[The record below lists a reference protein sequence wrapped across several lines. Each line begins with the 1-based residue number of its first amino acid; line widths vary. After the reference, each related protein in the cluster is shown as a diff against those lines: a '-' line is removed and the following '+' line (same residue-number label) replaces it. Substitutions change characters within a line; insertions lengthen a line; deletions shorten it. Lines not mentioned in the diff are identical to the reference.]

1 MSGATES
8 SEMIEIKALLKMLV
22 ESQTKQAESQARLA
36 ETQAD
41 TQQHI
46 IEILESTI
54 TAGHKQQGVVA
65 NYVPGKHDILYEAI
79 SENDWGK
86 ATEYLKH
93 NPEAINEGITYDS
106 STALQMAIDLGIGT
120 PIIEEIVKLM
130 KPKMLECKSTED
142 GNTALHLAAWRG
154 NTKVAVMLVNTNSKL
169 PQIRSY
175 SGKTPLESALGRF
188 TVGQKEIV
196 EYLYSVTR
204 DEEPSPFVGNEGATL
219 LCRAIVANFYDL
231 ALCLVN
237 RFPEL
242 VMVKSSAYG
251 MCGLELLVRRPFA
264 FRSGAKVTWWQD
276 RIYSVIQVDINSTY
290 GQPITCQSSL
300 ESKRDEDNRLKV
312 KDTEIDEENP
322 LELAG
327 RDKENRPK
335 ITKAEES
342 LQVSSNS
349 DKGILLPCL
358 TRVPF
363 IKKLYKKK
371 LMHVQATALLK
382 QMLLEIDIANDSL
395 EIRSF
400 FNNNSNII
408 KVAIKHGLVEFVV
421 GLLWH
426 FSYLSFN
433 RLPHQRM
440 IEMAIEERNEM
451 ILNLTCDS
459 AESRGN
465 KNNLVSRTDSNNNTI
480 LHYAAKQA
488 PPAKLNMISG
498 VALQMQREL
507 QWFQGVERMMS
518 ECDRL
523 QRNKNGDTAQFIFQV
538 EHKDL
543 LKKGEDWMKDTSG
556 SCMIVAALIA
566 TVAFAA
572 AFTVPGG
579 NISDTN
585 STKNGTP
592 VFLQENS
599 FTAFVVADALALF
612 ASITSALM
620 FLAIYTSRYAE
631 IDFLRSLPQKLI
643 IGLSALFISMAA
655 ILVAFGASL
664 YIVVGDRFAQAT
676 IPIALFSC
684 CPMVL
689 FAWLQLPLFYEMVR
703 STYWVSVLRKHKYI
717 ST

>member
-1 MSGATES
+1 MSAATES

-54 TAGHKQQGVVA
+54 SAGHKQQGVVA

-106 STALQMAIDLGIGT
+106 STALQLAIDLGRGT

-130 KPKMLECKSTED
+130 KPKMLECKNTEN

-154 NTKVAVMLVNTNSKL
+154 NTKVAVMLVNANSKL

-175 SGKTPLESALGRF
+175 YGKALRRF

-219 LCRAIVANFYDL
+219 LCRAIFANFYDL

-242 VMVKSSAYG
+242 VMEKSSAYG
-251 MCGLELLVRRPFA
+251 MCGLEMLVRRPFA
-264 FRSGAKVTWWQD
+264 FRSGAKMTWWQD

-290 GQPITCQSSL
+290 GQPISCQPSL
-300 ESKRDEDNRLKV
+300 ESKRDEDNRLEA
-312 KDTEIDEENP
+312 KDTEIDEEN
-322 LELAG
+322 L
-327 RDKENRPK
+327 
-335 ITKAEES
+335 
-342 LQVSSNS
+342 SNS
-349 DKGILLPCL
+349 PKEIKKTVLKSPKQRKAYKFPQIFGLIFVS
-358 TRVPF
+358 VPF

-382 QMLLEIDIANDSL
+382 QMLFEIDVANDSL

-426 FSYLSFN
+426 FSYLNS
-433 RLPHQRM
+433 
-440 IEMAIEERNEM
+440 
-451 ILNLTCDS
+451 D
-459 AESRGN
+459 
-465 KNNLVSRTDSNNNTI
+465 NNTI

-488 PPAKLNMISG
+488 PPAQLNMISG

-518 ECDRL
+518 ECDRW

-592 VFLQENS
+592 VFLGEPS

-684 CPMVL
+684 CPMIL

-703 STYWVSVLRKHKYI
+703 STYWVSILRKHTYI

>member
-1 MSGATES
+1 
-8 SEMIEIKALLKMLV
+8 
-22 ESQTKQAESQARLA
+22 
-36 ETQAD
+36 
-41 TQQHI
+41 
-46 IEILESTI
+46 
-54 TAGHKQQGVVA
+54 
-65 NYVPGKHDILYEAI
+65 
-79 SENDWGK
+79 
-86 ATEYLKH
+86 
-93 NPEAINEGITYDS
+93 
-106 STALQMAIDLGIGT
+106 
-120 PIIEEIVKLM
+120 
-130 KPKMLECKSTED
+130 
-142 GNTALHLAAWRG
+142 
-154 NTKVAVMLVNTNSKL
+154 MLVNTNSKL

-204 DEEPSPFVGNEGATL
+204 DEEPNPFVGNEGATL
-219 LCRAIVANFYDL
+219 LCRAIVANFYNL

-264 FRSGAKVTWWQD
+264 FRSGAKMTWWQD
-276 RIYSVIQVDINSTY
+276 RIYSVPS
-290 GQPITCQSSL
+290 
-300 ESKRDEDNRLKV
+300 
-312 KDTEIDEENP
+312 
-322 LELAG
+322 
-327 RDKENRPK
+327 
-335 ITKAEES
+335 
-342 LQVSSNS
+342 
-349 DKGILLPCL
+349 
-358 TRVPF
+358 

-371 LMHVQATALLK
+371 LMHVQATSLLE
-382 QMLLEIDIANDSL
+382 QMLLEIDIGNDSL

-440 IEMAIEERNEM
+440 IEMAIEERNET
-451 ILNLTCDS
+451 ILNLTCDC
-459 AESRGN
+459 AERRGN
-465 KNNLVSRTDSNNNTI
+465 KTNLVSRTDSDNNTI
-480 LHYAAKQA
+480 LHYASKQA
-488 PPAKLNMISG
+488 PPAQLNMISG

-518 ECDRL
+518 ECDRW

-566 TVAFAA
+566 AVAFAA

-592 VFLQENS
+592 VFLRENS

-689 FAWLQLPLFYEMVR
+689 FTWLQLPLFYEMVR
-703 STYWVSVLRKHKYI
+703 STYWVSVLRKHRYI

>member
-1 MSGATES
+1 
-8 SEMIEIKALLKMLV
+8 
-22 ESQTKQAESQARLA
+22 
-36 ETQAD
+36 
-41 TQQHI
+41 
-46 IEILESTI
+46 
-54 TAGHKQQGVVA
+54 
-65 NYVPGKHDILYEAI
+65 
-79 SENDWGK
+79 
-86 ATEYLKH
+86 
-93 NPEAINEGITYDS
+93 
-106 STALQMAIDLGIGT
+106 
-120 PIIEEIVKLM
+120 
-130 KPKMLECKSTED
+130 
-142 GNTALHLAAWRG
+142 
-154 NTKVAVMLVNTNSKL
+154 MLVNTNSKL

-204 DEEPSPFVGNEGATL
+204 DEEPNPFVGNEGATL
-219 LCRAIVANFYDL
+219 LCRAIVANFYNL

-264 FRSGAKVTWWQD
+264 FRSGAKMTWWQD
-276 RIYSVIQVDINSTY
+276 RIYSVIQVDTKSTY

-300 ESKRDEDNRLKV
+300 ESKRDEDNHLEV
-312 KDTEIDEENP
+312 NDTKIDEEKP
-322 LELAG
+322 LEFAE
-327 RDKENRPK
+327 RDTENRPK
-335 ITKAEES
+335 LNTSSSVLYRVLIIKY
-342 LQVSSNS
+342 QVPS
-349 DKGILLPCL
+349 
-358 TRVPF
+358 

-371 LMHVQATALLK
+371 LMHVQATSLLE
-382 QMLLEIDIANDSL
+382 QMLLEIDIGNDSL

-426 FSYLSFN
+426 FSYLNS
-433 RLPHQRM
+433 
-440 IEMAIEERNEM
+440 
-451 ILNLTCDS
+451 D
-459 AESRGN
+459 
-465 KNNLVSRTDSNNNTI
+465 NNTI
-480 LHYAAKQA
+480 LHYASKQA
-488 PPAKLNMISG
+488 PPAQLNMISG

-518 ECDRL
+518 ECDRW

-566 TVAFAA
+566 AVAFAA

-592 VFLQENS
+592 VFLRENS

-689 FAWLQLPLFYEMVR
+689 FTWLQLPLFYEM
-703 STYWVSVLRKHKYI
+703 
-717 ST
+717 

>member
-1 MSGATES
+1 MSAATES

-22 ESQTKQAESQARLA
+22 ESQAKQAESQARLA

-54 TAGHKQQGVVA
+54 SAGHKQQEGDTVNNETDKEEITQAHADADDKEEADDDDDDDDKEDDGGVVA

-106 STALQMAIDLGIGT
+106 STALQLAIDLGIGT

-130 KPKMLECKSTED
+130 KPKMLECKNTEN

-175 SGKTPLESALGRF
+175 SGKTPLESSLGRF

-219 LCRAIVANFYDL
+219 LCRAIFANFYNL

-242 VMVKSSAYG
+242 VMVESSAYG

-264 FRSGAKVTWWQD
+264 FRSGAKMTWWQD
-276 RIYSVIQVDINSTY
+276 RIYSVIQVDINTSY

-300 ESKRDEDNRLKV
+300 ESKRDEDNRLEV

-322 LELAG
+322 LEFVE

-358 TRVPF
+358 TRG
-363 IKKLYKKK
+363 
-371 LMHVQATALLK
+371 A
-382 QMLLEIDIANDSL
+382 
-395 EIRSF
+395 
-400 FNNNSNII
+400 
-408 KVAIKHGLVEFVV
+408 
-421 GLLWH
+421 
-426 FSYLSFN
+426 
-433 RLPHQRM
+433 
-440 IEMAIEERNEM
+440 
-451 ILNLTCDS
+451 
-459 AESRGN
+459 
-465 KNNLVSRTDSNNNTI
+465 
-480 LHYAAKQA
+480 
-488 PPAKLNMISG
+488 
-498 VALQMQREL
+498 
-507 QWFQGVERMMS
+507 
-518 ECDRL
+518 
-523 QRNKNGDTAQFIFQV
+523 
-538 EHKDL
+538 
-543 LKKGEDWMKDTSG
+543 
-556 SCMIVAALIA
+556 SC
-566 TVAFAA
+566 
-572 AFTVPGG
+572 
-579 NISDTN
+579 
-585 STKNGTP
+585 ST
-592 VFLQENS
+592 QY
-599 FTAFVVADALALF
+599 D
-612 ASITSALM
+612 
-620 FLAIYTSRYAE
+620 
-631 IDFLRSLPQKLI
+631 LRS
-643 IGLSALFISMAA
+643 SSSDATRTS
-655 ILVAFGASL
+655 
-664 YIVVGDRFAQAT
+664 VVSGGGRYDVG
-676 IPIALFSC
+676 
-684 CPMVL
+684 M
-689 FAWLQLPLFYEMVR
+689 
-703 STYWVSVLRKHKYI
+703 
-717 ST
+717 

>member
-1 MSGATES
+1 MSAATES

-22 ESQTKQAESQARLA
+22 ESQAKQAESQARLA

-54 TAGHKQQGVVA
+54 SAGHKQQGVVA

-106 STALQMAIDLGIGT
+106 STALQLAIDLGIGT

-130 KPKMLECKSTED
+130 KPKMLECKNTEN

-175 SGKTPLESALGRF
+175 SGKTPLESSLGRF

-219 LCRAIVANFYDL
+219 LCRAIFANFYNL

-242 VMVKSSAYG
+242 VMVESSAYG

-264 FRSGAKVTWWQD
+264 FRSGAKMTWWQD
-276 RIYSVIQVDINSTY
+276 RIYSVIQVDINTSY

-300 ESKRDEDNRLKV
+300 ESKRDEDNRLEV

-322 LELAG
+322 LEFVE

-342 LQVSSNS
+342 LQFGLIFIS
-349 DKGILLPCL
+349 L
-358 TRVPF
+358 PF

-382 QMLLEIDIANDSL
+382 QILLEIDIANDSL

-426 FSYLSFN
+426 FSYLNS
-433 RLPHQRM
+433 
-440 IEMAIEERNEM
+440 
-451 ILNLTCDS
+451 D
-459 AESRGN
+459 
-465 KNNLVSRTDSNNNTI
+465 NNTI

-488 PPAKLNMISG
+488 PPAQLNMISG

-507 QWFQGVERMMS
+507 QWFQGVEGMMS
-518 ECDRL
+518 ECDRW

-592 VFLQENS
+592 VFLGQPS
-599 FTAFVVADALALF
+599 FTVFVVADALALF

-631 IDFLRSLPQKLI
+631 IDFLSSLPQKLI

-703 STYWVSVLRKHKYI
+703 STYWVSVLRKHRYI

>member
-1 MSGATES
+1 MSAATES

-54 TAGHKQQGVVA
+54 SAGHKQQGVVA

-79 SENDWGK
+79 SRNDWGK
-86 ATEYLKH
+86 ATEYLKL
-93 NPEAINEGITYDS
+93 NPEAINEGITYGS
-106 STALQMAIDLGIGT
+106 STALQLAIDLGRGT

-130 KPKMLECKSTED
+130 KPKMLECKHTEN

-154 NTKVAVMLVNTNSKL
+154 NTKVAVMLVNANSKL

-175 SGKTPLESALGRF
+175 TGKTPLESALGRF

-219 LCRAIVANFYDL
+219 LCRAIFANFYDL

-242 VMVKSSAYG
+242 VMVESSAYG

-264 FRSGAKVTWWQD
+264 FRSGAKMTWWQD

-290 GQPITCQSSL
+290 GQPITGQS
-300 ESKRDEDNRLKV
+300 EPKRDEDNRLEV

-322 LELAG
+322 LESY
-327 RDKENRPK
+327 KFPKINRLK

-349 DKGILLPCL
+349 DKGILLPYL

-382 QMLLEIDIANDSL
+382 QMLLEIRIANDSL
-395 EIRSF
+395 EVRSF

-408 KVAIKHGLVEFVV
+408 KVAIKNGLVEFVV

-451 ILNLTCDS
+451 ILNLICDC
-459 AESRGN
+459 AERRGN
-465 KNNLVSRTDSNNNTI
+465 KNNLVSRTDSDNNTI
-480 LHYAAKQA
+480 LHYAAKHA
-488 PPAKLNMISG
+488 PPAQLNMISG

-518 ECDRL
+518 ECDRW

-579 NISDTN
+579 NISDTTSN
-585 STKNGTP
+585 KNGTP
-592 VFLQENS
+592 VFLGENS
-599 FTAFVVADALALF
+599 FTTFVVADALALF

-643 IGLSALFISMAA
+643 IGLAALFISMAA

-703 STYWVSVLRKHKYI
+703 STYWVSVLRKHRYI